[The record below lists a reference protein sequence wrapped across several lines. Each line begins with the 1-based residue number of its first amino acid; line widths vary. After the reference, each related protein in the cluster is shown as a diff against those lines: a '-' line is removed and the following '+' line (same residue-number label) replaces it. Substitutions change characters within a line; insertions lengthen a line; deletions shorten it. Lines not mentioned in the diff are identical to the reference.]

1 MIMLRNIFKVLYFIY
16 VLAIIIMYTR
26 VPDGN
31 WDSYKDIDNIIL
43 RNLDHFILFFIL
55 GAVAMFISNR
65 LNIFDKYV
73 ISAIIIGIFI
83 EFIHLF
89 LPYRGFEII
98 DLLFNITGCIFG
110 LFSLYYLRKK
120 YGKIIN

>member
-1 MIMLRNIFKVLYFIY
+1 MLRNIFKVLYFIY
-16 VLAIIIMYTR
+16 VLAIIIMYTK

-31 WDSYKDIDNIIL
+31 WDSYKDTGNTITK
-43 RNLDHFILFFIL
+43 NLDHFIIFFIL

-65 LNIFDKYV
+65 SNISDKYV

-83 EFIHLF
+83 EFIHMF

-120 YGKIIN
+120 IWKNY

>member
-1 MIMLRNIFKVLYFIY
+1 MNFLRNIFKVLYFIY
-16 VLAIIIMYTR
+16 VSVIIIMYTK

-43 RNLDHFILFFIL
+43 RNLDHFIIFFIL

-65 LNIFDKYV
+65 PDIFDKYV
-73 ISAIIIGIFI
+73 ISAIILGIFI
-83 EFIHLF
+83 EFVHLF
-89 LPYRGFEII
+89 LPYRGFQLI

-110 LFSLYYLRKK
+110 LTSLYYLRKNLWK
-120 YGKIIN
+120 NY